1 MSEVRLIVGLGNP
14 GEEYINTR
22 HNIGFEVIDLLAE
35 TFGIKVKKKKFGG
48 RFGELLFEDKKLIL
62 LKPESY
68 MNRSGQV
75 VVTAFGFYKL
85 EPSDIL
91 VVTDDLALE
100 PGVIRLRRKGS
111 AGGHNGLA
119 DIIEKFGSEEFSR
132 LRIGIGRSEWASDIE
147 YVLGKISSEQRPLI
161 DEAVNSAKEAILNW
175 VKSGIDETMN
185 RFN

>member
-14 GEEYINTR
+14 GEEYVNTR

-35 TFGIKVKKKKFGG
+35 MFGVKVKKKKFGG

-75 VVTAFGFYKL
+75 VATAFGFYKL

-91 VVTDDLALE
+91 VITDDMALE

-119 DIIEKFGSEEFSR
+119 DIIEKFGSEEFNR
-132 LRIGIGRSEWASDIE
+132 LRIGIGKSEWANDID
-147 YVLGKISSEQRPLI
+147 YVLGQINAEQRPLI
-161 DEAVNSAKEAILNW
+161 DEAVSNAKKAVISW